1 MQSDPSTTSKTPDL
15 AGKIRSIGFRCT
27 QCGTCCR
34 CGETDSNLVMVFP
47 DEIRSIISVCG
58 RSWNSVAQPYPETI
72 DHQNGAR
79 STFGWCLR
87 RENNHC
93 HFLKEN
99 LCAIYDQRPWICR
112 TYPFFLED
120 NELKVSRCEGLGEV
134 ISEQDAIMIA
144 SHLLQRQ
151 RAEEEEAQSVRQV
164 LQLTQIPSGAC
175 VVIDSEGVRAFDG

>member
-1 MQSDPSTTSKTPDL
+1 MSKISDL
-15 AGKIRSIGFRCT
+15 AGKIRLIGFRCK

-47 DEIRSIISVCG
+47 DEIRSIISACG

-79 STFGWCLR
+79 YTLGWCLR
-87 RENNHC
+87 RENDHC

-99 LCAIYDQRPWICR
+99 LCAIYEQRPWICR

-120 NELKVSRCEGLGEV
+120 NELKVSRCEGLGQM
-134 ISEQDAIMIA
+134 ISEQDATMIA
-144 SHLLQRQ
+144 FHLLQRH
-151 RAEEEEAQSVRQV
+151 RAEEEEEQRVRQV
-164 LQLTQIPSGAC
+164 LQQTQIPSGAC
-175 VVIDSEGVRAFDG
+175 VVIDSEGVRVIDG